1 MKSLLATEIGLL
13 LKRFMENT
21 SSVAYTSIKIIFRSL
36 LQYTFPIKKDI
47 LKVEVGMQI
56 KYSKDADVL
65 VFILKKGKLSDSIDL
80 APGVILHLDKK
91 GKPLEVEIL
100 DASKVAE
107 LSTINLKGL
116 LVPAA

>member
-1 MKSLLATEIGLL
+1 M
-13 LKRFMENT
+13 
-21 SSVAYTSIKIIFRSL
+21 
-36 LQYTFPIKKDI
+36 
-47 LKVEVGMQI
+47 KVEVNMQI

-100 DASKVAE
+100 DASKVTE
-107 LSTINLKGL
+107 LNTINLKGL